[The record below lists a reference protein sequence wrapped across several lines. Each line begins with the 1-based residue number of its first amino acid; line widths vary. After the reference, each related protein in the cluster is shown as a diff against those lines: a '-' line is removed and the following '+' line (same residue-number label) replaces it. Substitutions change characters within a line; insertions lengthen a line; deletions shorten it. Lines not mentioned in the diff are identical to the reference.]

1 MAIDLTLAGPQDLQ
15 QLLEMM
21 REYQADDPWSCHFD
35 ERLARGAMDD
45 LLHDPSAGR
54 VWIIKTGADMVGYI
68 VMSFDYSREYRGK
81 NAWVDEFF
89 VRPAHRGQ
97 GIGTKALEFF
107 EDQARLLGV
116 KAIHL
121 GVNHGNPALELYRRR
136 GFEGH
141 QRYLMTKW
149 IAEKP

>member
-1 MAIDLTLAGPQDLQ
+1 MSIAFTLAKPEALDELVA
-15 QLLEMM
+15 MM
-21 REYQADDPWSCHFD
+21 GEYQADDPWSCQFD
-35 ERLARGAMDD
+35 EQLARTAMDD
-45 LLHDPSAGR
+45 LLRDPSVGR
-54 VWIIKTGADMVGYI
+54 AWMIKAGADVVGYI
-68 VMSFDYSREYRGK
+68 VMSLDYSLEYRGK

-89 VRPAHRGQ
+89 VRPTHRGQ

-107 EDQARLLGV
+107 EEQARLLGV

-121 GVNHGNPALELYRRR
+121 GVNHGNRAVELYRRR